1 MYSCEGKAEFSA
13 SFFQSS
19 VTWFE
24 KQPTFLIIIN
34 VENVAAYYF

>member
-1 MYSCEGKAEFSA
+1 MYSCEGKAEVSA
-13 SFFQSS
+13 SLLQFS

-24 KQPTFLIIIN
+24 KQQTFLIIIN